1 MSWEVDGDRLFDLLA
16 REGLDPEWMEE
27 ETEIAIACPL
37 CEDDR
42 PRLYIGSDTGAWI
55 CFHCD
60 EQGGFMQLLGHVV
73 SLDTHQQMEARRRI
87 VDEAVDDPWVDIVR
101 STKAQEPEKE
111 PRKVELPPEFRPF
124 AGGAPEVFWR
134 YLMYRRI
141 NPALASGRG
150 LGYAVGGR
158 YARRLIVPVENSN
171 EFGLSRLYTFVA
183 RTVLPRCPNCEEPF
197 EDCGCERRFPKVLMP
212 SGGKP
217 KLTLYNLDAVRPAR
231 SERVVVVEGVFDA
244 LSLPAEGLALLGIS
258 LSPTQLRLLAGV
270 SRGRKVYVAL
280 DGDKAGRAGARR
292 VADALASAL
301 VPCFLA
307 ALPDGADPN
316 SLERDQLEDC
326 LSKAQ
331 RYVL

>member
-87 VDEAVDDPWVDIVR
+87 VDEAVDDPWA
-101 STKAQEPEKE
+101 AQTAEPKREA
-111 PRKVELPPEFRPF
+111 PNGDARLAAACELPSEFKPF
-124 AGGAPEVFWR
+124 SAGVAPEVFNR
-134 YLMYRRI
+134 YLLYRRI
-141 NPALASGRG
+141 NLALASVRG

-158 YARRLIVPVENSN
+158 YARRLVVPVANDG
-171 EFGLSRLYTFVA
+171 FLFTFVA
-183 RTVLPRCPNCEEPF
+183 RSVLAGCPNCEEPF
-197 EDCGCERRFPKVLMP
+197 EDCTCERRFPKVLTP

-217 KLTLYNLDAVRPAR
+217 KLSLYNLDFVRVSQ

-244 LSLPAEGLALLGIS
+244 LSLPAEGLALLGSS
-258 LSPTQLRLLAGV
+258 LSPTQLLLLAGV
-270 SRGRKVYVAL
+270 SRGRQVYVAL

-292 VADALASAL
+292 VADALISAL
-301 VPCFLA
+301 VPCFIA
-307 ALPDGADPN
+307 SLPDGADPN

-326 LSKAQ
+326 LTKAK